1 MELKGDKMFNKK
13 VFLFLFVL
21 FPILLPA
28 CSSENPIPWDKIQV
42 LEETNP
48 EYLGSYRFERCWGNP
63 YDRAC
68 ESEYGE
74 WTSDLELLIDSNRK
88 ICFGGFEEGKVYSQ
102 PDYEWVET
110 RFQGRYCVQ
119 LQKKGN

>member
-1 MELKGDKMFNKK
+1 MELKGDTMFNKK
-13 VFLFLFVL
+13 FFFLLFVL
-21 FPILLPA
+21 FPVLITA
-28 CSSENPIPWDKIQV
+28 CSSNPIPWDKIKV

-63 YDRAC
+63 LDRVC
-68 ESEYGE
+68 EEEYGE
-74 WTSDLELLIDSNRK
+74 WTSDLELLVDPNRK

-110 RFQGRYCVQ
+110 RYQGLNCIQ